1 MVKKNKKVKF
11 DEEIVEKKTNMVFK
25 IIKLIMKLFTK
36 QTKQNKTI
44 S

>member
-36 QTKQNKTI
+36 QKKQNKL
-44 S
+44 